1 MKIKYVFILL
11 AFAITPAKAQN
22 IIALWNYNTIVGTPA
37 APVADVGTGTSNVV
51 GSLVVAPA
59 ATGMDPII
67 NNGCGAQNGS
77 NPGAWSFSANPGV
90 SNESSGVQ
98 YMASTVGNANISFTW
113 DQRASNTAANT
124 IRLKYTTDGLT
135 WNDFTMTAAN
145 TTFCNGSINANGCFE
160 HSATGDIYRRISV
173 SFAGMAS
180 VENNPN
186 FGVRL
191 LASHYQAT
199 GQFRTT
205 AVPANIASGGTWRFD
220 NVRIQGGANVSIP
233 AASNFAQYNE
243 NVGTINVPITVSN
256 ANASPIVLN
265 FALST
270 YTDATAVTDFTWSGT
285 LTIPANTNGITNMPI
300 TIIDDALAENAE
312 RIIVKISSATNA
324 IISATDYYQINFIT
338 DNDYVAPTPTNEIN
352 LSLLT
357 SFSNGAPVTNSA
369 EIVTFDKDVDRL
381 YIANSIAGKLDIVN
395 FSNPSNPV
403 LINSIVLSA
412 YGNINSVVAHDSVV
426 ALAIESVPAQ
436 NNGSV
441 VFFDYNGNF
450 ISQVTVGAMPD
461 MITFNKTYTKIIT
474 ANEGEPDASYA
485 NDPEGSVSIVDLTPG
500 YANLTN
506 ANVTTLGFTSYNGQA
521 ASLIAQGIRIFATSA
536 SVAQDLEPEYVA
548 VSDDNTKAYVTLQE
562 NNALATIDLTT
573 NTLTSLAALGYSSYN
588 TASGNAMDAS
598 DQSGAVLITGSLPV
612 KGAYMPDATDFY
624 TAGGTGY
631 LVTANEGDSREFG
644 AVTDANRISSA
655 TFSQLDATAFP
666 DQAILKN
673 SKFLGRL
680 YALKYS
686 GDTDGDGDYD
696 ELHVMGGRSFSIR
709 NAATGAVVFDSK
721 ALLEQITANHPTF
734 GAIFNASNTT
744 GVPTLK
750 NRSDDKGPEPE
761 GIEIAALYGSTYA
774 FVGLERIGGAAM
786 FNINN
791 PAAPVFVGYVNNRS
805 TSASGP
811 DLGTEGIIFISAAD
825 SPNGNALLILANE
838 VSSTLS
844 IYQINSCAELS
855 GTPIT
860 TPTTNIC
867 AGQNSTLSATVV
879 PNVSYEWLLNG
890 NPIANATSSTYAAS
904 QAGVYTLKFTNPTYG
919 CVDTSNA
926 INFTVYALPTVGSGT
941 AQTVCAGSPVTLTGS
956 GALTYAWDNGV
967 NNGIAFSPLNTQTY
981 TVTGTDTNGCVNT
994 AQVTITV
1001 NTLPIVTAGNNQ
1013 TVCAGTPVT
1022 LNGAGALTYVW
1033 NNGVTNNT
1041 PFTPLTTQTY
1051 SVIGTDANGCS
1062 STSTQ
1067 VTVTVN
1073 SLPNVLA
1080 GSNQAVCAGLPI
1092 VLNGSGALTYAWNNG
1107 VINGASFTPLATQ
1120 TYTVTGT
1127 DVNGC
1132 FNTANVTVTVNALP
1146 TVSAGN
1152 NQTVCSGTVITLSGT
1167 GAATYTWNNGVTNGI
1182 AFTPSTTQTYTVVGT
1197 IANGCANVAQVTVT
1211 VNNVPTV
1218 NAGTNQTVCAG
1229 TAVTLLGSGAPT
1241 LTWNNAI
1248 LDGIAFTPTGTLT
1261 YTLTGTSANGCTD
1274 TAQVTVTVNA
1284 VPVVNVGANQT
1295 VCAGTSVT
1303 LTATGANT
1311 YTWNNGVANGVS
1323 FIPTSTQT
1331 YTATG
1336 SNANG
1341 CTDTAQVTVSVNPNP
1356 TVVLGSDTTV
1366 CDYNFPFSV
1375 LANVTSGAA
1384 LTWSNGS
1391 TANPVLVNGAITL
1404 TVSAANNFNCT
1415 DTDTIII
1422 TADPCAG
1429 LDENAFT
1436 LSVYPNPFTNTIQVE
1451 SSIAIDS
1458 DLFVY
1463 SSEGRLVATLQ
1474 MFGTEKEINL
1484 GDLARGNYFLH
1495 FTVEGNTQVVK
1506 LIKQ

>member
-1 MKIKYVFILL
+1 MKIKYAFILL

-37 APVADVGTGTSNVV
+37 APVADIGTGTSNVV
-51 GSLVVAPA
+51 GSMVVASA

-77 NPGAWSFSANPGV
+77 NPGAWSFTASPGI

-124 IRLKYTTDGLT
+124 IRLKYTTDGTT

-173 SFAGMAS
+173 SFAGMAA

-270 YTDATAVTDFTWSGT
+270 YTDATVATDFTWTGT

-324 IISATDYYQINFIT
+324 IISATDYYQINFIK

-357 SFSNGAPVTNSA
+357 SFSNGAPVANSA

-395 FSNPSNPV
+395 FSNPSNPI
-403 LINSIVLSA
+403 LINSVVLSA

-436 NNGSV
+436 NNGKV

-461 MITFNKTYTKIIT
+461 MITFNKNYTKIIT
-474 ANEGEPDASYA
+474 ANEGEPDATYA

-500 YANLTN
+500 YTNLTN
-506 ANVTTLGFTSYNGQA
+506 ANVTTLGFTSYNGQS
-521 ASLIAQGIRIFATSA
+521 ASLLAQGIRIFATSA

-573 NTLTSLAALGYSSYN
+573 NTLTSLAALGYSSYD

-644 AVTDANRISSA
+644 AVIDANRISSA
-655 TFSQLDATAFP
+655 TFAQLDATAFP

-673 SKFLGRL
+673 NKFLGRL
-680 YALKYS
+680 NALKYS

-734 GAIFNASNTT
+734 GAIFNASNST

-761 GIEIAALYGSTYA
+761 GIEIATIDGSTYA

-791 PAAPVFVGYVNNRS
+791 PTAPVFVGYVNNRS
-805 TSASGP
+805 TSVSGP

-860 TPTTNIC
+860 TPTSNIC
-867 AGQNSTLSATVV
+867 AGQNATLSATVV

-890 NPIANATSSTYAAS
+890 SPIANETSSTYSAT
-904 QAGVYTLKFTNPTYG
+904 QAGVYTLKFTNATYG

-926 INFTVYALPTVGSGT
+926 INFTVYALPAVGGGVS
-941 AQTVCAGSPVTLTGS
+941 QTVCAGSPVTLTGS

-981 TVTGTDTNGCVNT
+981 TVTGTDANGCFDT
-994 AQVTITV
+994 AQVVVTV
-1001 NTLPIVTAGNNQ
+1001 NALPLVNAGNNQ
-1013 TVCAGTPVT
+1013 TVCAGTAVT
-1022 LNGAGALTYVW
+1022 LSGSGALSYTW
-1033 NNGVTNNT
+1033 NNGVTNGT
-1041 PFTPLTTQTY
+1041 PFNPLTTQTY

-1062 STSTQ
+1062 NTSPQ
-1067 VTVTVN
+1067 VTITVN
-1073 SLPNVLA
+1073 SLPNVFA
-1080 GSNQAVCAGLPI
+1080 GNNQAVCAGLPI

-1107 VINGASFTPLATQ
+1107 VINGTSFTPLATQ

-1132 FNTANVTVTVNALP
+1132 SNTANVTVTVNALP
-1146 TVSAGN
+1146 TVSAGS

-1167 GAATYTWNNGVTNGI
+1167 GAATYIWDNGVTDGI
-1182 AFTPSTTQTYTVVGT
+1182 AFTPTTTQTYTVAGSL
-1197 IANGCANVAQVTVT
+1197 ANGCVNVAQVTIT
-1211 VNNVPTV
+1211 VNNSPTV

-1248 LDGIAFTPTGTLT
+1248 LDGIAFTPTATLT
-1261 YTLTGTSANGCTD
+1261 YTLTGTLPNGCTD

-1284 VPVVNVGANQT
+1284 VPVVIAGANQT

-1341 CTDTAQVTVSVNPNP
+1341 CIDTAQVTVTVNPNP
-1356 TVVLGSDTTV
+1356 IVSLGSDTTV
-1366 CDYNFPFSV
+1366 CDYNFPYSV

-1391 TANPVLVNGAITL
+1391 TGNPVLVNGAITL

-1415 DTDTIII
+1415 DADTIIV

-1429 LDENAFT
+1429 LNENAFT

-1451 SSIAIDS
+1451 SSMAIAS
-1458 DLFVY
+1458 DLLLY
-1463 SSEGRLVATLQ
+1463 SAEGRLIATLQ
-1474 MFGTEKEINL
+1474 MFGTEKEIYL

-1495 FTVEGNTQVVK
+1495 FTVDGKTQVVK